1 MIILNKL
8 KKIDLSKPGAI
19 TEVDLILH
27 SIEDLPNLSLGQ
39 IFTLCP
45 EREDIGSILVGLCAA
60 LFYLKCPEFNFAEW
74 KAYKNR
80 DFSFE
85 EKQLMISGLLNVI
98 KYSHIEISDEIDA
111 LDYIYAACLAL
122 YTISPEKA
130 EAELVKELKLK
141 PTESLIEALGILVGH
156 GVKGYITK
164 ETFVL
169 LKHFAE
175 KNSGGLSDR
184 AKIVLKEDVER
195 MNAINPFL

>member
-1 MIILNKL
+1 MVIRNKL

-19 TEVDLILH
+19 TEVDFILH
-27 SIEDLPNLSLGQ
+27 SIEDMPNLSLGQ

-45 EREDIGSILVGLCAA
+45 EREDIGSILVGLCA

-80 DFSFE
+80 DFSSE
-85 EKQLMISGLLNVI
+85 EKQLIISGLLNVI

-122 YTISPEKA
+122 HTISPEA

-156 GVKGYITK
+156 EVKGYITK
-164 ETFVL
+164 ETFLL
-169 LKHFAE
+169 LKHFE
-175 KNSGGLSDR
+175 EQNSGGLSDR

>member
-1 MIILNKL
+1 LIINNKL

-27 SIEDLPNLSLGQ
+27 SIEDMPNLSLGQ

-45 EREDIGSILVGLCAA
+45 EREDIGSILVGLCAS
-60 LFYLKCPEFNFAEW
+60 FYFLRSTAFNFTEW

-80 DFSFE
+80 DFSSE
-85 EKQLMISGLLNVI
+85 EKQLIISGLLNVI
-98 KYSHIEISDEIDA
+98 KYSHIESSDEIDA
-111 LDYIYAACLAL
+111 IDYIYAACIAL
-122 YTISPEKA
+122 YKISPEKI

-141 PTESLIEALGILVGH
+141 PTESLIEALGMLVGH
-156 GVKGYITK
+156 SFKGYITK
-164 ETFVL
+164 ETFLL

-175 KNSGGLSDR
+175 QNSGGLSDR

>member
-27 SIEDLPNLSLGQ
+27 SIEDMPNLSLGQ

-45 EREDIGSILVGLCAA
+45 EREDIGSILVGLCA
-60 LFYLKCPEFNFAEW
+60 LHYLKCPAFNFAEW

-80 DFSFE
+80 DFSSE
-85 EKQLMISGLLNVI
+85 EKQLIISGLLNVI
-98 KYSHIEISDEIDA
+98 KYSHIESSDEIDA
-111 LDYIYAACLAL
+111 IDYIYAACIAL
-122 YTISPEKA
+122 YKISPEKI

-141 PTESLIEALGILVGH
+141 PTESLIEALGMLVGH
-156 GVKGYITK
+156 SFKGYITK
-164 ETFVL
+164 ETFLL

-175 KNSGGLSDR
+175 QNSGGLSDR

>member
-19 TEVDLILH
+19 TEIDLILH
-27 SIEDLPNLSLGQ
+27 SIEDMPNLSLGQ

-45 EREDIGSILVGLCAA
+45 EREDIGSILVGLCA
-60 LFYLKCPEFNFAEW
+60 LHYLKCPAFNFAEW

-111 LDYIYAACLAL
+111 LDYIYAACIAL
-122 YTISPEKA
+122 NRISPEA

-141 PTESLIEALGILVGH
+141 PKESLIEALGILVGH
-156 GVKGYITK
+156 EVKGYITK
-164 ETFVL
+164 ETFLL

>member
-1 MIILNKL
+1 MIINNKL
-8 KKIDLSKPGAI
+8 KKIDLSKTGAI
-19 TEVDLILH
+19 TEVDFILH
-27 SIEDLPNLSLGQ
+27 SIEDMPNLSLGQ

-45 EREDIGSILVGLCAA
+45 EREDIGSILVGLCA
-60 LFYLKCPEFNFAEW
+60 LYYLKCPAFNFAEW

-80 DFSFE
+80 DFSSE

-111 LDYIYAACLAL
+111 LDYIYAACIAL
-122 YTISPEKA
+122 NRISPEA

-141 PTESLIEALGILVGH
+141 PKESLIEALGILVGH
-156 GVKGYITK
+156 EVKGYITK
-164 ETFVL
+164 ETFLL

-175 KNSGGLSDR
+175 QNSGGLSDR

-195 MNAINPFL
+195 MDAINHFL

>member
-27 SIEDLPNLSLGQ
+27 SIEDMPNLSLGQ

-45 EREDIGSILVGLCAA
+45 EREDIGSILVGLCA
-60 LFYLKCPEFNFAEW
+60 LHYLKCPAFNFAEW

-98 KYSHIEISDEIDA
+98 KYSHIEIRDEIDA

-164 ETFVL
+164 ETFLL

>member
-1 MIILNKL
+1 MVIRNKL

-19 TEVDLILH
+19 TEVDFILH
-27 SIEDLPNLSLGQ
+27 SIEDMPNLSLGQ

-45 EREDIGSILVGLCAA
+45 EREDIGSILVGLCA
-60 LFYLKCPEFNFAEW
+60 LYYLKCPAFNFAEW

-98 KYSHIEISDEIDA
+98 KYSHIEIRDEIDA

-122 YTISPEKA
+122 HTISPEA

-156 GVKGYITK
+156 EVKGYITK
-164 ETFVL
+164 ETFLL

-195 MNAINPFL
+195 MNAINHFL

>member
-8 KKIDLSKPGAI
+8 KKIDLSKPGTI
-19 TEVDLILH
+19 TEVDFILH
-27 SIEDLPNLSLGQ
+27 SIEDMPNLSLGQ

-45 EREDIGSILVGLCAA
+45 EREDIGSILVGLCA
-60 LFYLKCPEFNFAEW
+60 LHYLKCPAFNFAEW

-80 DFSFE
+80 DFSSE

-111 LDYIYAACLAL
+111 LDYIYAACIAL
-122 YTISPEKA
+122 NRISPEA

-141 PTESLIEALGILVGH
+141 PKESLIEALGILVGH
-156 GVKGYITK
+156 EVKGYITK
-164 ETFVL
+164 ETFLL

-175 KNSGGLSDR
+175 QNSGGLSDR

-195 MNAINPFL
+195 MNAINHFL

>member
-19 TEVDLILH
+19 TEIDFILH
-27 SIEDLPNLSLGQ
+27 SIEDMPSLSLGQ

-45 EREDIGSILVGLCAA
+45 EREDIGSILVGLCA

-122 YTISPEKA
+122 HTISPEA

-156 GVKGYITK
+156 EVKGYITK
-164 ETFVL
+164 ETFLL